1 MDQTFNRIFNIKY
14 IIFNLKVMTKM
25 KQNFSD
31 IFSGINK
38 ELLNSTKDK
47 FNKLSSIEKKKV
59 LDNTNKLMETFCDIC
74 GVENKYHLTEEMFDD
89 AKEKC
94 KETAENIKDSIKES
108 KDNLAEIARDT
119 LNKLGISDE
128 FIKTCKVDNDKI
140 YIDVQMPVD
149 SDIDN
154 IDLDIN
160 NDGVSYDHQT
170 EESHNI
176 PKFTRKNK
184 VKNKKVRFNNKI
196 KFKDNHLQIT
206 DYNQCPVNDTQCSV
220 DDNQC
225 SVDDTQCSVDDT
237 QCSVKTTNILD
248 RLKAEAKENEVNE
261 PKINLDVIK
270 QVLIDKI
277 EAILEDDNTHAYTVY
292 PREGN
297 VPASVQVTL
306 DDVCGCVR
314 EHLNIL
320 TDVADAI
327 KDKYG
332 FPEVYVHMMENDD
345 TYNDNKVSVGI
356 VCMLED

>member
-1 MDQTFNRIFNIKY
+1 
-14 IIFNLKVMTKM
+14 M
-25 KQNFSD
+25 KQNLSD
-31 IFSGINK
+31 IFSGVNK
-38 ELLNSTKDK
+38 ELLNSIKDK

-59 LDNTNKLMETFCDIC
+59 LDSTNKLMETFCDIC

-119 LNKLGISDE
+119 LIKLGISDE
-128 FIKTCKVDNDKI
+128 FIKSCKVDNDKI
-140 YIDVQMPVD
+140 YIDVQIPVNR
-149 SDIDN
+149 DIDN

-160 NDGVSYDHQT
+160 TDGISYDQQA
-170 EESHNI
+170 EEPHNV

-225 SVDDTQCSVDDT
+225 SVNDT

-261 PKINLDVIK
+261 QEINLDVIK

-314 EHLNIL
+314 EHLHIL

-345 TYNDNKVSVGI
+345 TYNDNTASVGI
-356 VCMLED
+356 VCILED

>member
-1 MDQTFNRIFNIKY
+1 
-14 IIFNLKVMTKM
+14 M
-25 KQNFSD
+25 KQNLSD
-31 IFSGINK
+31 IFSGVNK

-47 FNKLSSIEKKKV
+47 FNKLSSVEKKKV

-94 KETAENIKDSIKES
+94 KKTTENIKDSIKES

-128 FIKTCKVDNDKI
+128 FIKSCKVDNDKI

-154 IDLDIN
+154 IDLDID
-160 NDGVSYDHQT
+160 NDGVSYDQQA
-170 EESHNI
+170 EEPHNV

-184 VKNKKVRFNNKI
+184 VKNKKVRLNNKI
-196 KFKDNHLQIT
+196 KFRDNHPVVDVEQIA
-206 DYNQCPVNDTQCSV
+206 
-220 DDNQC
+220 
-225 SVDDTQCSVDDT
+225 DDT

-261 PKINLDVIK
+261 PNINLDDIK

-292 PREGN
+292 PREGD

-345 TYNDNKVSVGI
+345 TYNDNTVSVGI
-356 VCMLED
+356 ICMLED

>member
-1 MDQTFNRIFNIKY
+1 MKE
-14 IIFNLKVMTKM
+14 NL
-25 KQNFSD
+25 SD
-31 IFSGINK
+31 IFSEVNK

-47 FNKLSSIEKKKV
+47 FNKLSSVEKKTV
-59 LDNTNKLMETFCDIC
+59 LDSTNKLMDAFCDIC

-89 AKEKC
+89 TKEKC
-94 KETAENIKDSIKES
+94 KETIENIKDSIKES
-108 KDNLAEIARDT
+108 KDNIAEIARDT

-206 DYNQCPVNDTQCSV
+206 D
-220 DDNQC
+220 DNQC
-225 SVDDTQCSVDDT
+225 SVNDT

-261 PKINLDVIK
+261 PKINLNDIK

-292 PREGN
+292 PREGD

>member
-1 MDQTFNRIFNIKY
+1 
-14 IIFNLKVMTKM
+14 M
-25 KQNFSD
+25 KQNLSD
-31 IFSGINK
+31 IFSGVNK

-47 FNKLSSIEKKKV
+47 FNKLSSVEKKKV

-94 KETAENIKDSIKES
+94 KETTENIKDSIKES
-108 KDNLAEIARDT
+108 KNNLAEIARDT

-128 FIKTCKVDNDKI
+128 FIKSCKVDNDKI

-160 NDGVSYDHQT
+160 NDGVSYDQQV
-170 EESHNI
+170 EEPHNV

-184 VKNKKVRFNNKI
+184 VKNKKVRLSNKI
-196 KFKDNHLQIT
+196 KFRDNHPVVKTEQI
-206 DYNQCPVNDTQCSV
+206 S
-220 DDNQC
+220 
-225 SVDDTQCSVDDT
+225 DDTTQISDDT
-237 QCSVKTTNILD
+237 THILE

-261 PKINLDVIK
+261 PKINLDDIK

-292 PREGN
+292 PREGD

-306 DDVCGCVR
+306 EDVCGCVR

-345 TYNDNKVSVGI
+345 TYNDNTVSVGI
-356 VCMLED
+356 ICMLED

>member
-1 MDQTFNRIFNIKY
+1 
-14 IIFNLKVMTKM
+14 M
-25 KQNFSD
+25 KQNLSD
-31 IFSGINK
+31 IFSGVNK

-47 FNKLSSIEKKKV
+47 FNKLSSVEKKKV

-94 KETAENIKDSIKES
+94 KKTTENIKDSIKES

-119 LNKLGISDE
+119 LNKLGIFDE
-128 FIKTCKVDNDKI
+128 FIKSCKVDNDKI

-160 NDGVSYDHQT
+160 NDGVSYDQQA
-170 EESHNI
+170 EEPHNV

-184 VKNKKVRFNNKI
+184 VKNKKVRLSNKI
-196 KFKDNHLQIT
+196 KFRDNHPVVDVEQIA
-206 DYNQCPVNDTQCSV
+206 
-220 DDNQC
+220 
-225 SVDDTQCSVDDT
+225 DDT

-261 PKINLDVIK
+261 PKINLDDIK

-345 TYNDNKVSVGI
+345 TYNDNTVSVGI
-356 VCMLED
+356 ICMLED

>member
-1 MDQTFNRIFNIKY
+1 MA
-14 IIFNLKVMTKM
+14 KM
-25 KQNFSD
+25 KENISD
-31 IFSGINK
+31 IFSGVNK
-38 ELLNSTKDK
+38 ELLNSTKEK
-47 FNKLSSIEKKKV
+47 FNKLSSVEKKKV
-59 LDNTNKLMETFCDIC
+59 LDSTNKLMETFCDIC

-94 KETAENIKDSIKES
+94 KETAENIKDSIKDS

-128 FIKTCKVDNDKI
+128 FIKSCKVDNDKI

-149 SDIDN
+149 SDIDS
-154 IDLDIN
+154 IDLNVD
-160 NDGVSYDHQT
+160 NDGVSYDQQA
-170 EESHNI
+170 EEPHNV

-184 VKNKKVRFNNKI
+184 VKNKKVRINNKI
-196 KFKDNHLQIT
+196 KFKNNHPVVNTEQIA
-206 DYNQCPVNDTQCSV
+206 
-220 DDNQC
+220 
-225 SVDDTQCSVDDT
+225 DDTQCSVN
-237 QCSVKTTNILD
+237 TTNLLD
-248 RLKAEAKENEVNE
+248 RLKAEAKENEVVE
-261 PKINLDVIK
+261 PKINLDDIK

-277 EAILEDDNTHAYTVY
+277 EAILEDENTHAYTVY
-292 PREGN
+292 PREGD

-327 KDKYG
+327 KDKYE
-332 FPEVYVHMMENDD
+332 FPAVYVHMMENDD
-345 TYNDNKVSVGI
+345 DTYNDNTVSVGI

>member
-1 MDQTFNRIFNIKY
+1 MKE
-14 IIFNLKVMTKM
+14 NL
-25 KQNFSD
+25 SD
-31 IFSGINK
+31 IFSEVNK

-47 FNKLSSIEKKKV
+47 FNKLSSVEKKTV
-59 LDNTNKLMETFCDIC
+59 LDSTNKLMDAFCDIC

-89 AKEKC
+89 TKEKC
-94 KETAENIKDSIKES
+94 KETIENIKDSIKES
-108 KDNLAEIARDT
+108 KDNLAEIARNT

-206 DYNQCPVNDTQCSV
+206 D
-220 DDNQC
+220 DNQC
-225 SVDDTQCSVDDT
+225 SVNDT

-261 PKINLDVIK
+261 PKINLDDIK

-292 PREGN
+292 PREGD

-320 TDVADAI
+320 TDVADVI

>member
-1 MDQTFNRIFNIKY
+1 MA
-14 IIFNLKVMTKM
+14 KM
-25 KQNFSD
+25 KENLSD
-31 IFSGINK
+31 IFSGVNK

-47 FNKLSSIEKKKV
+47 FNKLSSVEKKKV
-59 LDNTNKLMETFCDIC
+59 LDSTNKLMETFCDIC

-94 KETAENIKDSIKES
+94 KKTTENIKDSIKES

-119 LNKLGISDE
+119 LIKLGISDE
-128 FIKTCKVDNDKI
+128 FIKSCKVDNDKI
-140 YIDVQMPVD
+140 YIDVQMPVNR
-149 SDIDN
+149 DIDN

-160 NDGVSYDHQT
+160 TDGISYDQQT
-170 EESHNI
+170 EEPHNV

-184 VKNKKVRFNNKI
+184 VKNKKVRLSNKI
-196 KFKDNHLQIT
+196 KFRDNHPVVDAEQIA
-206 DYNQCPVNDTQCSV
+206 
-220 DDNQC
+220 
-225 SVDDTQCSVDDT
+225 DDT

-261 PKINLDVIK
+261 PKINLDDIK

-292 PREGN
+292 PREGDI
-297 VPASVQVTL
+297 PASVQVTL

-320 TDVADAI
+320 IDVADAI

-332 FPEVYVHMMENDD
+332 FPEVYVHILRD
-345 TYNDNKVSVGI
+345 TDIHNVNTVSLSVTCI
-356 VCMLED
+356 LED

>member
-1 MDQTFNRIFNIKY
+1 
-14 IIFNLKVMTKM
+14 M
-25 KQNFSD
+25 KQNLSD
-31 IFSGINK
+31 IFSGVNK

-47 FNKLSSIEKKKV
+47 FNKLSSVEKKKV

-94 KETAENIKDSIKES
+94 KETTENIKDSIKES
-108 KDNLAEIARDT
+108 KNNLAEIARDT

-128 FIKTCKVDNDKI
+128 FIKSCKVDNDKI

-160 NDGVSYDHQT
+160 NDGVSYDQQV
-170 EESHNI
+170 EEPHNV

-184 VKNKKVRFNNKI
+184 VKNKKVRLSNKI
-196 KFKDNHLQIT
+196 KFRDNHPVVKTEQI
-206 DYNQCPVNDTQCSV
+206 S
-220 DDNQC
+220 
-225 SVDDTQCSVDDT
+225 DDTT
-237 QCSVKTTNILD
+237 HILN

-261 PKINLDVIK
+261 PKINLDDIK

-277 EAILEDDNTHAYTVY
+277 EVILEDDNTHAYTVY
-292 PREGN
+292 PREGD

-345 TYNDNKVSVGI
+345 TYNDNTVSVGI
-356 VCMLED
+356 ICMLED

>member
-1 MDQTFNRIFNIKY
+1 MA
-14 IIFNLKVMTKM
+14 KM
-25 KQNFSD
+25 KENLSD
-31 IFSGINK
+31 IFSEVNK

-47 FNKLSSIEKKKV
+47 FNKLSSVEKKNV
-59 LDNTNKLMETFCDIC
+59 IDNTNKLMDALCDIC

-89 AKEKC
+89 TKEKC
-94 KETAENIKDSIKES
+94 KETIENIKDSIKES
-108 KDNLAEIARDT
+108 KDNLAEIAHDT

-170 EESHNI
+170 EEPHNI

-196 KFKDNHLQIT
+196 KFKDIVATEQIA
-206 DYNQCPVNDTQCSV
+206 
-220 DDNQC
+220 
-225 SVDDTQCSVDDT
+225 DDTT
-237 QCSVKTTNILD
+237 HILN

-261 PKINLDVIK
+261 PKINLDDIK
-270 QVLIDKI
+270 QVLIDKV
-277 EAILEDDNTHAYTVY
+277 EAILEDDNTHAHTVY
-292 PREGN
+292 PHKGD
-297 VPASVQVTL
+297 VPASVQVIL

-345 TYNDNKVSVGI
+345 TYNDNTVSVGI

>member
-1 MDQTFNRIFNIKY
+1 MA
-14 IIFNLKVMTKM
+14 KM
-25 KQNFSD
+25 KENLSD
-31 IFSGINK
+31 IFSGVNK

-59 LDNTNKLMETFCDIC
+59 LDSTNKLMETFCDIC

-119 LNKLGISDE
+119 LIKLGISDE
-128 FIKTCKVDNDKI
+128 FIKSCKVDNDKI

-149 SDIDN
+149 SDINDIDLN
-154 IDLDIN
+154 ID
-160 NDGVSYDHQT
+160 NDGVSYDQQT
-170 EESHNI
+170 EEPHNVQ
-176 PKFTRKNK
+176 KFTRKNK
-184 VKNKKVRFNNKI
+184 VKNKKVRLSNKI
-196 KFKDNHLQIT
+196 KFKDNHPVVDAEQIA
-206 DYNQCPVNDTQCSV
+206 
-220 DDNQC
+220 
-225 SVDDTQCSVDDT
+225 DDT

-261 PKINLDVIK
+261 PKINLNDIM

-292 PREGN
+292 PREGD

-306 DDVCGCVR
+306 EDVCGCVR

-320 TDVADAI
+320 TDVADTL
-327 KDKYG
+327 KNKYG
-332 FPEVYVHMMENDD
+332 FPDVYVHILRD
-345 TYNDNKVSVGI
+345 TDIHNVNTVSLSVTCI
-356 VCMLED
+356 LED

>member
-1 MDQTFNRIFNIKY
+1 
-14 IIFNLKVMTKM
+14 M
-25 KQNFSD
+25 KQNLSD
-31 IFSGINK
+31 IFSGVNK

-59 LDNTNKLMETFCDIC
+59 LDSTNKLMETFCDIC
-74 GVENKYHLTEEMFDD
+74 GVENKYHLTEEMFDN

-160 NDGVSYDHQT
+160 NDGVLYDQQT
-170 EESHNI
+170 EKPHNV

-184 VKNKKVRFNNKI
+184 VKNKKARLSNKI
-196 KFKDNHLQIT
+196 KFRDNHPVVDAEQIA
-206 DYNQCPVNDTQCSV
+206 
-220 DDNQC
+220 
-225 SVDDTQCSVDDT
+225 DDTQCSE
-237 QCSVKTTNILD
+237 KTTNILD
-248 RLKAEAKENEVNE
+248 RLKAEAKENEVVE
-261 PKINLDVIK
+261 PKINLDDIK

-292 PREGN
+292 PREGD

-320 TDVADAI
+320 TDVADVI

-345 TYNDNKVSVGI
+345 TYNDNTVSVGI

>member
-1 MDQTFNRIFNIKY
+1 MKE
-14 IIFNLKVMTKM
+14 NL
-25 KQNFSD
+25 SD
-31 IFSGINK
+31 IFSGVNK

-59 LDNTNKLMETFCDIC
+59 LDSTNKLMETFCDIC

-119 LNKLGISDE
+119 LIKLGISDE
-128 FIKTCKVDNDKI
+128 FIKSCKVDNDKI
-140 YIDVQMPVD
+140 YIDVQMPVNR
-149 SDIDN
+149 DIDN

-160 NDGVSYDHQT
+160 TDGISYDQQT
-170 EESHNI
+170 EEPHNV

-184 VKNKKVRFNNKI
+184 VKNKKVRLSNKI
-196 KFKDNHLQIT
+196 KFRDNHPVVDAEQIA
-206 DYNQCPVNDTQCSV
+206 
-220 DDNQC
+220 
-225 SVDDTQCSVDDT
+225 DDTQCSVN
-237 QCSVKTTNILD
+237 TTNILD

-261 PKINLDVIK
+261 PKINLNDIK

-306 DDVCGCVR
+306 DDVCSCVR
-314 EHLNIL
+314 EHLDIL
-320 TDVADAI
+320 TDISDTL
-327 KDKYG
+327 KNKYG
-332 FPEVYVHMMENDD
+332 FPDVYVHILRD
-345 TYNDNKVSVGI
+345 TDIHNVNTVSLSVTCI
-356 VCMLED
+356 LED

>member
-1 MDQTFNRIFNIKY
+1 
-14 IIFNLKVMTKM
+14 M
-25 KQNFSD
+25 KQNLSD
-31 IFSGINK
+31 IFSGVNK

-47 FNKLSSIEKKKV
+47 FNKLSSVEKKKV

-94 KETAENIKDSIKES
+94 KETTENIKDSIKES

-128 FIKTCKVDNDKI
+128 FIKSCKVDNDKI

-149 SDIDN
+149 SDINDIDLN
-154 IDLDIN
+154 ID
-160 NDGVSYDHQT
+160 NDGVSYDQQA
-170 EESHNI
+170 EEPHNVQ
-176 PKFTRKNK
+176 KFTRKNK
-184 VKNKKVRFNNKI
+184 VKNKKVRLSNKI
-196 KFKDNHLQIT
+196 KFRDNYPVVETEQIA
-206 DYNQCPVNDTQCSV
+206 
-220 DDNQC
+220 
-225 SVDDTQCSVDDT
+225 DDT

-261 PKINLDVIK
+261 PKINLDDIK

-292 PREGN
+292 PREGD

-345 TYNDNKVSVGI
+345 TYNDNTVSVGI
-356 VCMLED
+356 ICMLED

>member
-1 MDQTFNRIFNIKY
+1 MKE
-14 IIFNLKVMTKM
+14 NL
-25 KQNFSD
+25 SD
-31 IFSGINK
+31 IFSGVNK
-38 ELLNSTKDK
+38 ELFNSTKEK
-47 FNKLSSIEKKKV
+47 FNKLSSVEKKKV
-59 LDNTNKLMETFCDIC
+59 LDSTNKLMDAFYDIC

-149 SDIDN
+149 SDINDIDLN
-154 IDLDIN
+154 ID
-160 NDGVSYDHQT
+160 NDGVSYDQQA
-170 EESHNI
+170 EEPHNV

-196 KFKDNHLQIT
+196 KFKDNHLQIA
-206 DYNQCPVNDTQCSV
+206 DDTQCSV

-225 SVDDTQCSVDDT
+225 SVNDN

-261 PKINLDVIK
+261 SKINLDDIK

-292 PREGN
+292 PHKGD
-297 VPASVQVTL
+297 VPASVQVIL
-306 DDVCGCVR
+306 DDVCDCVQ

-345 TYNDNKVSVGI
+345 TYNDNKVSIGI
-356 VCMLED
+356 VCILED

>member
-1 MDQTFNRIFNIKY
+1 MKE
-14 IIFNLKVMTKM
+14 NL
-25 KQNFSD
+25 SD
-31 IFSGINK
+31 IFSEVNK

-47 FNKLSSIEKKKV
+47 FNKLSSVEKKKV
-59 LDNTNKLMETFCDIC
+59 LDNTNKLMDAFCDIC

-89 AKEKC
+89 TKEKC
-94 KETAENIKDSIKES
+94 KETIENIKDSIKES

-170 EESHNI
+170 EEPHNI

-184 VKNKKVRFNNKI
+184 VKNKKVHFNNKI

-206 DYNQCPVNDTQCSV
+206 D
-220 DDNQC
+220 DNQC
-225 SVDDTQCSVDDT
+225 SVDDN

-248 RLKAEAKENEVNE
+248 RLKAEAKENEVNDPE
-261 PKINLDVIK
+261 INLDDIK

-314 EHLNIL
+314 EHPHIL

>member
-1 MDQTFNRIFNIKY
+1 MKE
-14 IIFNLKVMTKM
+14 NL
-25 KQNFSD
+25 SD
-31 IFSGINK
+31 IFSGVNK

-59 LDNTNKLMETFCDIC
+59 LDSTNKLMETFCDIC

-89 AKEKC
+89 VKEKC

-128 FIKTCKVDNDKI
+128 FIKACKVDNDKI

-196 KFKDNHLQIT
+196 KFKDNHPIVDAEQIA
-206 DYNQCPVNDTQCSV
+206 
-220 DDNQC
+220 
-225 SVDDTQCSVDDT
+225 DDT

-261 PKINLDVIK
+261 PKINLDDIK

>member
-1 MDQTFNRIFNIKY
+1 
-14 IIFNLKVMTKM
+14 M
-25 KQNFSD
+25 KQNLSD
-31 IFSGINK
+31 IFSGVNK

-47 FNKLSSIEKKKV
+47 FNKLSSVEKKKV

-94 KETAENIKDSIKES
+94 KKTTENIKDSIKES

-128 FIKTCKVDNDKI
+128 FIKSCKVDNDKI

-154 IDLDIN
+154 IDLDID
-160 NDGVSYDHQT
+160 NDGVSYDQQA
-170 EESHNI
+170 EEPHNV

-184 VKNKKVRFNNKI
+184 VKNKKVRLSNKI
-196 KFKDNHLQIT
+196 KFRDNHPVVETEQIA
-206 DYNQCPVNDTQCSV
+206 
-220 DDNQC
+220 
-225 SVDDTQCSVDDT
+225 DDTT
-237 QCSVKTTNILD
+237 HILN
-248 RLKAEAKENEVNE
+248 RLKAEAKENEVVE
-261 PKINLDVIK
+261 PKINLDDIK

-292 PREGN
+292 PREGD

-345 TYNDNKVSVGI
+345 TYNDNTVSVGI
-356 VCMLED
+356 ICMLED

>member
-1 MDQTFNRIFNIKY
+1 
-14 IIFNLKVMTKM
+14 M
-25 KQNFSD
+25 KQNLSD
-31 IFSGINK
+31 IFSGVNK

-119 LNKLGISDE
+119 LIKLGISDE
-128 FIKTCKVDNDKI
+128 FIKSCKVDNDKI
-140 YIDVQMPVD
+140 YIDVQMPVNR
-149 SDIDN
+149 DIDN

-160 NDGVSYDHQT
+160 TDGISYEQQT
-170 EESHNI
+170 EEPHNV

-184 VKNKKVRFNNKI
+184 VKNKKVRLSNKI
-196 KFKDNHLQIT
+196 KFRDNHPIVDAEQIT
-206 DYNQCPVNDTQCSV
+206 
-220 DDNQC
+220 
-225 SVDDTQCSVDDT
+225 DDT

-261 PKINLDVIK
+261 PKINLDDIK

-277 EAILEDDNTHAYTVY
+277 CAILEDDDTHAYTVY
-292 PREGN
+292 PRECN
-297 VPASVQVTL
+297 IPASVNVIL
-306 DDVCGCVR
+306 DDVCSCVR
-314 EHLNIL
+314 EHLDIL
-320 TDVADAI
+320 TDISDTL
-327 KDKYG
+327 KNKYG
-332 FPEVYVHMMENDD
+332 FPDVYVHILRD
-345 TYNDNKVSVGI
+345 TDIHNVNTVSLSVTCI
-356 VCMLED
+356 LED

>member
-1 MDQTFNRIFNIKY
+1 
-14 IIFNLKVMTKM
+14 M
-25 KQNFSD
+25 KQNLSD
-31 IFSGINK
+31 IFSGVNK

-47 FNKLSSIEKKKV
+47 FNKLSSVEKKKV

-94 KETAENIKDSIKES
+94 KKTTENIKDSIKES

-128 FIKTCKVDNDKI
+128 FIKSCKVDNDKI

-154 IDLDIN
+154 IDLDID
-160 NDGVSYDHQT
+160 NDGVSYDQQADEH
-170 EESHNI
+170 HNV

-184 VKNKKVRFNNKI
+184 VKNKKVRLSNKI
-196 KFKDNHLQIT
+196 KFRDNYPVVETEQIA
-206 DYNQCPVNDTQCSV
+206 
-220 DDNQC
+220 DDI
-225 SVDDTQCSVDDT
+225 

-261 PKINLDVIK
+261 PKINLDDIK

-320 TDVADAI
+320 TDVADTI

-345 TYNDNKVSVGI
+345 TYNDNTVSVGI
-356 VCMLED
+356 ICMLED

>member
-1 MDQTFNRIFNIKY
+1 MA
-14 IIFNLKVMTKM
+14 KM
-25 KQNFSD
+25 KENLSD
-31 IFSGINK
+31 IFSGVNK

-59 LDNTNKLMETFCDIC
+59 LDSTNKLMETFCDIC

-119 LNKLGISDE
+119 LIKLGISDE
-128 FIKTCKVDNDKI
+128 FIKSCKVDNDKI

-160 NDGVSYDHQT
+160 NDGVSYDHPT
-170 EESHNI
+170 EEPHNI

-196 KFKDNHLQIT
+196 KFKDNHHVVNTVQIA
-206 DYNQCPVNDTQCSV
+206 DDNQCSV

-225 SVDDTQCSVDDT
+225 SV
-237 QCSVKTTNILD
+237 KTTNLLD
-248 RLKAEAKENEVNE
+248 KLKAEAKENEVNDPE
-261 PKINLDVIK
+261 INLDDIK

-292 PREGN
+292 PHKGD
-297 VPASVQVTL
+297 VPASVQVIL

-332 FPEVYVHMMENDD
+332 FPAVYVHIMENDD
-345 TYNDNKVSVGI
+345 NTYNNDNTVSIGI
-356 VCMLED
+356 VCILED

>member
-1 MDQTFNRIFNIKY
+1 MKE
-14 IIFNLKVMTKM
+14 NL
-25 KQNFSD
+25 SD
-31 IFSGINK
+31 IFSGVNK

-59 LDNTNKLMETFCDIC
+59 LDSTNKLMETFCDIC

-89 AKEKC
+89 TKEKC
-94 KETAENIKDSIKES
+94 TETIENIKDSIKES

-160 NDGVSYDHQT
+160 NDGVSYDQQT
-170 EESHNI
+170 EEPHNEQ
-176 PKFTRKNK
+176 KFTRKNK
-184 VKNKKVRFNNKI
+184 VKNKKVNFNNKI
-196 KFKDNHLQIT
+196 KFKDIVATEQIA
-206 DYNQCPVNDTQCSV
+206 
-220 DDNQC
+220 
-225 SVDDTQCSVDDT
+225 DDTT
-237 QCSVKTTNILD
+237 HILN

-261 PKINLDVIK
+261 PKINLDDIK

-292 PREGN
+292 PREGD

-320 TDVADAI
+320 TDVADVI

-345 TYNDNKVSVGI
+345 TYNDNTVSVGI

>member
-1 MDQTFNRIFNIKY
+1 
-14 IIFNLKVMTKM
+14 M
-25 KQNFSD
+25 KENFSD
-31 IFSGINK
+31 IFSGVNK

-47 FNKLSSIEKKKV
+47 FNKLSSVEKKKV
-59 LDNTNKLMETFCDIC
+59 IDNTNKLMEAFCDIC

-89 AKEKC
+89 TKEKC
-94 KETAENIKDSIKES
+94 KETIENIKDSIKES

-170 EESHNI
+170 EESHNE

-184 VKNKKVRFNNKI
+184 VKNKKVRFSNKI
-196 KFKDNHLQIT
+196 KFKDNHPVVKTEQIA
-206 DYNQCPVNDTQCSV
+206 
-220 DDNQC
+220 
-225 SVDDTQCSVDDT
+225 DDTT
-237 QCSVKTTNILD
+237 HILN
-248 RLKAEAKENEVNE
+248 RLKAEAKENEVIE
-261 PKINLDVIK
+261 PKINLDDIK

-332 FPEVYVHMMENDD
+332 FPEVYVHILRD
-345 TYNDNKVSVGI
+345 TDIHNVNTVSLSVTCI
-356 VCMLED
+356 LED

>member
-1 MDQTFNRIFNIKY
+1 
-14 IIFNLKVMTKM
+14 M
-25 KQNFSD
+25 KQNLSD
-31 IFSGINK
+31 IFSGVNK

-47 FNKLSSIEKKKV
+47 FNKLSSVEKKKV

-94 KETAENIKDSIKES
+94 KKTTENIKDSIKES

-128 FIKTCKVDNDKI
+128 FIKSCKVDNDKI

-154 IDLDIN
+154 IDLDID
-160 NDGVSYDHQT
+160 NDGVSYDQQA
-170 EESHNI
+170 EEPHNV

-184 VKNKKVRFNNKI
+184 VKNKKVRLSNKI
-196 KFKDNHLQIT
+196 KFRDNHPVVDVEQIA
-206 DYNQCPVNDTQCSV
+206 
-220 DDNQC
+220 
-225 SVDDTQCSVDDT
+225 DDTQCT
-237 QCSVKTTNILD
+237 EKTTNILD
-248 RLKAEAKENEVNE
+248 RLKAEAKENEVVE
-261 PKINLDVIK
+261 PKINLDDIK

-292 PREGN
+292 PREGD

-345 TYNDNKVSVGI
+345 TYNDNTVSVGI
-356 VCMLED
+356 ICMLED

>member
-1 MDQTFNRIFNIKY
+1 
-14 IIFNLKVMTKM
+14 M
-25 KQNFSD
+25 KQNLSD
-31 IFSGINK
+31 IFSGVNK

-47 FNKLSSIEKKKV
+47 FNKLSSVEKKKV

-74 GVENKYHLTEEMFDD
+74 SVENKYHLTEEMFDD

-94 KETAENIKDSIKES
+94 KKTTENIKDSIKES

-128 FIKTCKVDNDKI
+128 FIKSCKVDNDKI

-154 IDLDIN
+154 IDLDID
-160 NDGVSYDHQT
+160 NDGVSYDHQA
-170 EESHNI
+170 EEPHNV
-176 PKFTRKNK
+176 PKYTRKNK
-184 VKNKKVRFNNKI
+184 VKNKKVRLSNKI
-196 KFKDNHLQIT
+196 KFRDNHPVVDTEQIA
-206 DYNQCPVNDTQCSV
+206 
-220 DDNQC
+220 
-225 SVDDTQCSVDDT
+225 DDTQCP
-237 QCSVKTTNILD
+237 VKTTNILD

-261 PKINLDVIK
+261 PKINLDDIK
-270 QVLIDKI
+270 QVLINKI

-292 PREGN
+292 PREGD

-345 TYNDNKVSVGI
+345 TYNDNTVSVGI
-356 VCMLED
+356 ICMLED

>member
-1 MDQTFNRIFNIKY
+1 MA
-14 IIFNLKVMTKM
+14 KM
-25 KQNFSD
+25 KENLSD
-31 IFSGINK
+31 IFSGVNK

-59 LDNTNKLMETFCDIC
+59 LDSTNKLMETFCNIC

-108 KDNLAEIARDT
+108 KDNLAEIVRDT
-119 LNKLGISDE
+119 LTKLGISDE
-128 FIKTCKVDNDKI
+128 FIKSCKVDNDKI
-140 YIDVQMPVD
+140 YIDVQMPVNR
-149 SDIDN
+149 DIDN

-160 NDGVSYDHQT
+160 TDGISYDQQT
-170 EESHNI
+170 EEPHNI

-184 VKNKKVRFNNKI
+184 VKNKKVRLSNKI
-196 KFKDNHLQIT
+196 KFRDNHPVVDAEQIA
-206 DYNQCPVNDTQCSV
+206 
-220 DDNQC
+220 
-225 SVDDTQCSVDDT
+225 DDTQCSE
-237 QCSVKTTNILD
+237 KTTNILD

-261 PKINLDVIK
+261 PKINLDDIK

-292 PREGN
+292 PREGD

-345 TYNDNKVSVGI
+345 TYNDNTVSVGI
-356 VCMLED
+356 VCILED

>member
-1 MDQTFNRIFNIKY
+1 
-14 IIFNLKVMTKM
+14 M
-25 KQNFSD
+25 KQNLSD
-31 IFSGINK
+31 IFSGVNK

-47 FNKLSSIEKKKV
+47 FNKLSSVEKKKV

-94 KETAENIKDSIKES
+94 KKTTENIKDSIKES

-128 FIKTCKVDNDKI
+128 FIKSCKVDNDKI

-154 IDLDIN
+154 IDLDID
-160 NDGVSYDHQT
+160 NDGVSYDHQA
-170 EESHNI
+170 EEPHNV
-176 PKFTRKNK
+176 PKYTRKNK
-184 VKNKKVRFNNKI
+184 VKNKKVRLSNKI
-196 KFKDNHLQIT
+196 KFRDNHPVVDVEQIA
-206 DYNQCPVNDTQCSV
+206 
-220 DDNQC
+220 
-225 SVDDTQCSVDDT
+225 DDTQCT
-237 QCSVKTTNILD
+237 EKTTNILD
-248 RLKAEAKENEVNE
+248 RLKAEAKENEVVE
-261 PKINLDVIK
+261 PKINLDDIK

-292 PREGN
+292 PREGD

-345 TYNDNKVSVGI
+345 TYNDNTVSVGI
-356 VCMLED
+356 ICMLED

>member
-1 MDQTFNRIFNIKY
+1 MKE
-14 IIFNLKVMTKM
+14 NL
-25 KQNFSD
+25 SD
-31 IFSGINK
+31 IFSEVNK

-47 FNKLSSIEKKKV
+47 FNKLSSVEKKNV
-59 LDNTNKLMETFCDIC
+59 IDNTNKLMDAFCDIC

-89 AKEKC
+89 TKEKC
-94 KETAENIKDSIKES
+94 KETIENIKDSIKES

-160 NDGVSYDHQT
+160 NDSVSYDHQT

-196 KFKDNHLQIT
+196 KFKDNQLQITDDNQCKIKFKDNHLQIT
-206 DYNQCPVNDTQCSV
+206 D
-220 DDNQC
+220 DN
-225 SVDDTQCSVDDT
+225 QCSVDDT

-261 PKINLDVIK
+261 PKINLDDIK

>member
-1 MDQTFNRIFNIKY
+1 MKE
-14 IIFNLKVMTKM
+14 NL
-25 KQNFSD
+25 SD
-31 IFSGINK
+31 IFSGVNK

-59 LDNTNKLMETFCDIC
+59 LDSTNKLMETFCDIC

-94 KETAENIKDSIKES
+94 KETAESIKDSIKES

-128 FIKTCKVDNDKI
+128 FIKSCKVDNDKI
-140 YIDVQMPVD
+140 YIDVQMPVNR
-149 SDIDN
+149 DIDN

-160 NDGVSYDHQT
+160 TDGISYDQQT
-170 EESHNI
+170 EEPHNV

-184 VKNKKVRFNNKI
+184 VKNKKVRLSNKI
-196 KFKDNHLQIT
+196 KFRDNHPVVDAEQIA
-206 DYNQCPVNDTQCSV
+206 
-220 DDNQC
+220 
-225 SVDDTQCSVDDT
+225 DDTQCSVN
-237 QCSVKTTNILD
+237 TTNILD

-261 PKINLDVIK
+261 PKINLNDIK

-292 PREGN
+292 PREDN

-306 DDVCGCVR
+306 EDVCGCVR

-332 FPEVYVHMMENDD
+332 FPEVYVHILRD
-345 TYNDNKVSVGI
+345 TDIHNVNTVSLSVTCI
-356 VCMLED
+356 LED

>member
-1 MDQTFNRIFNIKY
+1 MKE
-14 IIFNLKVMTKM
+14 NL
-25 KQNFSD
+25 SD
-31 IFSGINK
+31 IFSGVNK

-59 LDNTNKLMETFCDIC
+59 LDSTNKLMETFCDIC

-119 LNKLGISDE
+119 LIKLGISDE
-128 FIKTCKVDNDKI
+128 FIKSCKVDNDKI
-140 YIDVQMPVD
+140 YIDVQMPVNR
-149 SDIDN
+149 DIDN

-160 NDGVSYDHQT
+160 TDGISYDQQT
-170 EESHNI
+170 EEPHNVR
-176 PKFTRKNK
+176 KFTRKNK
-184 VKNKKVRFNNKI
+184 VKNKKVRLSNKI
-196 KFKDNHLQIT
+196 KFRDNHPVVDAEQIA
-206 DYNQCPVNDTQCSV
+206 
-220 DDNQC
+220 DDN
-225 SVDDTQCSVDDT
+225 

-261 PKINLDVIK
+261 PKINLDDIK

-277 EAILEDDNTHAYTVY
+277 EVILEDDNTHAYTVY
-292 PREGN
+292 PREGD

-306 DDVCGCVR
+306 DDVCSCVR

-320 TDVADAI
+320 TDVADVI

-345 TYNDNKVSVGI
+345 TYNDNTVSVGI

>member
-1 MDQTFNRIFNIKY
+1 
-14 IIFNLKVMTKM
+14 M
-25 KQNFSD
+25 KQNLSD
-31 IFSGINK
+31 IFSGVNK

-59 LDNTNKLMETFCDIC
+59 LDSTNKLMETFCDIC

-119 LNKLGISDE
+119 LIKLGISDE
-128 FIKTCKVDNDKI
+128 FIKSCKVDNDKI
-140 YIDVQMPVD
+140 YIDVQMPVNR
-149 SDIDN
+149 DIDN

-160 NDGVSYDHQT
+160 TDGVSYDQQT
-170 EESHNI
+170 EKPHNEQ
-176 PKFTRKNK
+176 KFTRKNK
-184 VKNKKVRFNNKI
+184 VKNKKVRLSNKI
-196 KFKDNHLQIT
+196 KFRDNHPVVDAEQIA
-206 DYNQCPVNDTQCSV
+206 
-220 DDNQC
+220 DDN
-225 SVDDTQCSVDDT
+225 

-261 PKINLDVIK
+261 PKINLDDIK

-292 PREGN
+292 PREGD

-320 TDVADAI
+320 TDVADVI

-345 TYNDNKVSVGI
+345 TYNDNTVSVGI
-356 VCMLED
+356 VCILED

>member
-1 MDQTFNRIFNIKY
+1 
-14 IIFNLKVMTKM
+14 M
-25 KQNFSD
+25 KQNLSD
-31 IFSGINK
+31 IFSGVNK

-47 FNKLSSIEKKKV
+47 FNKLSSVEKKKV

-94 KETAENIKDSIKES
+94 KKTTENIKDSIKES

-128 FIKTCKVDNDKI
+128 FIKSCKVDNDKI

-154 IDLDIN
+154 IDLDID
-160 NDGVSYDHQT
+160 NDGVSYDQQA
-170 EESHNI
+170 EEHHNV

-184 VKNKKVRFNNKI
+184 VKNKKVRLSNKI
-196 KFKDNHLQIT
+196 KFRDNYPVVETEQIA
-206 DYNQCPVNDTQCSV
+206 
-220 DDNQC
+220 
-225 SVDDTQCSVDDT
+225 DDT

-261 PKINLDVIK
+261 PKINLDDIK

-292 PREGN
+292 PREGD

-345 TYNDNKVSVGI
+345 TYNDNTVSVGI
-356 VCMLED
+356 ICMLED